1 MKSKVVIIRWIQAAA
16 WMLLIFSVSTDLG
29 STEHSSRFIGPFLRW
44 FNPAISDETIGHVQL
59 FVRKCAH
66 VVEYAILAI
75 LVWRALAA
83 SLSPV
88 KCYRRDFLLTMVI
101 GFLYAVSDEV
111 HQAFVPSRTG
121 SPWDVLIDTFG
132 LMLGLF
138 AVRLFGKWKKW
149 W

>member
-1 MKSKVVIIRWIQAAA
+1 
-16 WMLLIFSVSTDLG
+16 MLLIFSVSTDLG